1 MPDQILER
9 VLVVDNDPGAQD
21 MLSALLRRHGYQAE
35 FAGDAHE
42 MDVMI
47 DRFTFE
53 AIVLDIVLPGEDGLS
68 VCRRLARPGGPG
80 IIMTGGMG
88 EVIDR
93 IVGLELGADDFL
105 AKPYS
110 PRELLARLRAVRR
123 RCHGPVPSPDCPDR
137 LYQTIGWRLDL
148 RRREL
153 RSPAGA
159 VVDLTRSQFSLLRV
173 FAERP
178 GQVLTGEALL
188 TLARGRDG
196 SADHRSITM
205 QISDLRQKLRDGHG
219 GREFIGAARNQGYVF
234 CAHVQILAP
243 DQMFVVPQRLAETAR
258 TRMHG
263 RGAQCHIHRSDQKPN
278 SERAPDD
285 RITTG

>member
-21 MLSALLRRHGYQAE
+21 MLSALLRRHGYQVE
-35 FAGDAHE
+35 FASDARE
-42 MDVMI
+42 MEAMLG
-47 DRFTFE
+47 RFTFE
-53 AIVLDIVLPGEDGLS
+53 AIVLDVVLPGEDGLS

-80 IIMTGGMG
+80 IIMTGAMG

-105 AKPYS
+105 AKPYN

-123 RCHGPVPSPDCPDR
+123 RCQGPVPSPDGPDR

-153 RSPAGA
+153 RSPDGA
-159 VVDLTRSQFSLLRV
+159 VADLTSSQFSLLSV

-178 GQVLTGEALL
+178 GQVLTGEAVL
-188 TLARGRDG
+188 TLSHGRDG
-196 SADHRSITM
+196 SADHRSIAV

-219 GREFIGAARNQGYVF
+219 GREFISTAPHQGYVF
-234 CAHVQILAP
+234 CARVQILAP
-243 DQMFVVPQRLAETAR
+243 NQMFVVPQRLAETTRPRR
-258 TRMHG
+258 TRQPMPDPSI
-263 RGAQCHIHRSDQKPN
+263 RPKTEQRKS
-278 SERAPDD
+278 SE
-285 RITTG
+285 